1 MGQSRAD
8 FVGWVGRN
16 VLPHEGDVRNWL
28 SRRLPSAAAVDDVVQ
43 EAYCRLAAL
52 ESVSHIASGRAYFF
66 RSVANIVVEQLRR
79 AKVVHIDTMAEI
91 EDLGV
96 MDDAPLPDRVV
107 SSRRDLALVGKLI
120 AGLPERCRQVFEL
133 RRVHGLPQRAVAE
146 QLGVSENVV
155 EQQSIRGLKLMLK
168 ALAEAGA
175 EDIVPSKVTR
185 ANERSGTRSKD

>member
-1 MGQSRAD
+1 M
-8 FVGWVGRN
+8 
-16 VLPHEGDVRNWL
+16 LPHEGDVRNWL

>member
-1 MGQSRAD
+1 M
-8 FVGWVGRN
+8 
-16 VLPHEGDVRNWL
+16 LPHESDVRTWL
-28 SRRLPSAAAVDDVVQ
+28 RRRLPSTAAVDDVVQ

-79 AKVVHIDTMAEI
+79 AKVVHIDTMADI
-91 EDLGV
+91 EGLNV
-96 MDDAPLPDRVV
+96 MDDAPPPDRIV
-107 SSRRDLALVGKLI
+107 SGRSDLALVAKLI
-120 AGLPERCRQVFEL
+120 AGLPERCRRVFEL

-155 EQQSIRGLKLMLK
+155 EQQSIRGLKLILK

-175 EDIVPSKVTR
+175 EDIVPSIVTKSD
-185 ANERSGTRSKD
+185 ERSGTRRKD